1 MRTGSSGATT
11 SIDRLR
17 VDGRRSEM
25 GGDLGRDLVQVG
37 DVVSP
42 ELQDIEPSHVEQ
54 LIDEPLET
62 ADLLDE
68 LGMAL
73 EFGED
78 AHMRLEHGDRRPE
91 LMRGIGDEAP
101 LRIEGRLQSVQARD

>member
-1 MRTGSSGATT
+1 
-11 SIDRLR
+11 
-17 VDGRRSEM
+17 M
-25 GGDLGRDLVQVG
+25 GGNLGRDLVQVG
-37 DVVSP
+37 DVAGL
-42 ELQDIEPSHVEQ
+42 ELEDIEPRDVEQ

-78 AHMRLEHGDRRPE
+78 ANMRLEHGDRRPQ
-91 LMRGIGDEAP
+91 LMR
-101 LRIEGRLQSVQARD
+101 RHRQ